1 MRMEGE
7 TPYTN
12 LSDVYAFGIVVYEL
26 ITGQLPFRGHNS
38 REQILFLVGKG
49 ILRPDMSAIRSDV
62 PTELQRVVTES
73 CEFSRDACPNFSQV
87 GRSLCSPFW
96 WFWCSVLSS
105 IFH

>member
-73 CEFSRDACPNFSQV
+73 CEFSRDARPNFSQV